1 MAEPAVSAPAIASP
15 PQGEFRVGAVLS
27 RALAIL
33 SSNVLKFL
41 PLTAIT
47 ALPDLAA
54 LASSGAVNDAVR
66 RNPQAVFTAGIVM
79 AGLASAIVFIF
90 LQAVTEAVV
99 LYGSFQALR
108 NRPVRIGE
116 SLQKGLSRVLPIVGL
131 SLCIA
136 IGCGFA
142 FLLLI
147 VPGIILMIAWSVA
160 LPACVVERLGP
171 FQSMSRSSALTK
183 GHRWKMLGI
192 LLIIMIGNA
201 VVGGVLAKML
211 FGLGLVV
218 VVIARMIWHALIGA
232 YQSIVVA
239 VAYHDLRVAK
249 EGVDIENIASVF
261 D

>member
-1 MAEPAVSAPAIASP
+1 MTNVSATAGAA
-15 PQGEFRVGAVLS
+15 PQGEFRVGPVLS

-41 PLTAIT
+41 PLTAIN
-47 ALPDLAA
+47 ALPDLGA
-54 LASSGAVNDAVR
+54 LVTPRLVNGAVQ
-66 RNPQAVFTAGIVM
+66 RNPEAFFTAGIVT
-79 AGLASAIVFIF
+79 AALASAIVFIF
-90 LQAVTEAVV
+90 LNALTEAVV

-116 SLQKGLSRVLPIVGL
+116 SLQKGLSRALPIIGL

-136 IGCGFA
+136 IGGGVGFL
-142 FLLLI
+142 FLI
-147 VPGIILMIAWSVA
+147 VPGIILILMWSVA

-183 GHRWKMLGI
+183 GHRWKLLGI
-192 LLIIMIGNA
+192 FLVIAVVNG
-201 VVGGVLAKML
+201 VVGGVLPRIL
-211 FGLGLVV
+211 VGLGLAVA
-218 VVIARMIWHALIGA
+218 VIATMIWHALVGA

-249 EGVDIENIASVF
+249 EGVDIEHIASVF

>member
-1 MAEPAVSAPAIASP
+1 MTNVSATAATA
-15 PQGEFRVGAVLS
+15 PQGEFRVGAVMS

-41 PLTAIT
+41 PLTAIV
-47 ALPDLAA
+47 ALPDLGALISPGLVNGAA
-54 LASSGAVNDAVR
+54 Q
-66 RNPQAVFTAGIVM
+66 RNPQAVFTAGVVM
-79 AGLASAIVFIF
+79 AFLASIIVFTF
-90 LQAVTEAVV
+90 LNVLTQAVV

-116 SLQKGLSRVLPIVGL
+116 SLQKALSRVLPIIGL
-131 SLCIA
+131 SLCVA
-136 IGCGFA
+136 IGGVFG
-142 FLLLI
+142 LLFLI
-147 VPGIILMIAWSVA
+147 VPGVILMLMWSVA

-183 GHRWKMLGI
+183 GHRWKLLGI
-192 LLIIMIGNA
+192 FLIIAVVNG
-201 VVGGVLAKML
+201 VVGGVLPRIL
-211 FGLGLVV
+211 VGLGLAIA
-218 VVIARMIWHALIGA
+218 VIATMIWHALVGA

-249 EGVDIENIASVF
+249 EGVDIEHIASVF